1 MADDLTMSFLQHLE
15 ELKGR
20 VTICLIAFLIIFGA
34 VYMLSIRTTE
44 IGDVTVPYP
53 YPDFYNNIPAQLFE
67 QFKADLLPDNVILLN
82 IGGIDAL
89 LVDVKIAM
97 FLAFAI
103 STPIFAWQAARFIT
117 PALRMKE
124 RRFIAKIVGP
134 STLLFV
140 LGALFA
146 YFFFTPIAM
155 DFFFSY
161 SEGLGVGIPII
172 EGPAGGTA
180 NVTGNGTWN
189 WTLVQIMAP
198 TMGVTNFLSW
208 ITMMTLAFGL
218 IFELPVFMVALT
230 KLGIVKAKKWLEGW
244 RYAVVA
250 FLIIGGIIT
259 PDVSGVTQ
267 ILVALPMTG
276 LYLTGAAFAFWIERR
291 DERKAAE

>member
-1 MADDLTMSFLQHLE
+1 MADDLMMSFLQHLE

-20 VTICLIAFLIIFGA
+20 VTICLIAFLVIFGT

-53 YPDFYNNIPAQLFE
+53 YPDFYHNIPAQLFD

-103 STPIFAWQAARFIT
+103 STPIFAWQAAKFIT
-117 PALRMKE
+117 PALRTRE
-124 RRFIAKIVGP
+124 RRFIAKVVGP
-134 STLLFV
+134 ATLLFV
-140 LGALFA
+140 LGAMFS

-172 EGPAGGTA
+172 EEPTGGTT
-180 NVTGNGTWN
+180 NITNGTWN
-189 WTLVQIMAP
+189 WTLNQTMAP
-198 TMGVTNFLSW
+198 TIGVTNFLSW
-208 ITMMTLAFGL
+208 ITMMILAFGL
-218 IFELPVFMVALT
+218 IFELPVFMAALT
-230 KLGIVKAKKWLEGW
+230 KLGIVSAKKWLAGW

-250 FLIIGGIIT
+250 FLIIGGLIT

-276 LYLTGAAFAFWIERR
+276 LYLTGAAFAFWIERKA
-291 DERKAAE
+291 ERKAAE